1 MAAYFPKI
9 YDVVDGNPFR
19 DVILEVQP
27 RVQQQ
32 ESETWDCFFQKPLNP
47 PGSLSQFVFH
57 TDPLYS
63 AASPALRRQLL
74 IEKVL
79 EIQERVDKELV
90 GRKWSR
96 KKIHDALGEQINSP
110 RYSELVEQ
118 VLSELF
124 QYQKIIVH
132 RKTKAISFVP
142 SDLRLWKNTEPIYVG
157 DDDTCWSYE
166 VVEPKDLLTWITEKE
181 EDSWKI
187 QWPTAEGKMED
198 IKAEVL
204 KRNLTAKPVPGSGVT
219 KVKKDDWARTLGR
232 CQAIETLARLRMQI
246 Q

>member
-19 DVILEVQP
+19 DVILEVKP
-27 RVQQQ
+27 KVQNQD
-32 ESETWDCFFQKPLNP
+32 SETWDCFFQKPLNP

-63 AASPALRRQLL
+63 AASPALRRQIL

-79 EIQERVDKELV
+79 DIQERVDKELV

-110 RYSELVEQ
+110 CYSNLVEQ
-118 VLSELF
+118 VLSDLY

-132 RKTKAISFVP
+132 RKTKAVSFVP
-142 SDLRLWKNTEPIYVG
+142 SDLRLWRSDLPIYMG
-157 DDDTCWSYE
+157 DDDACWSYE
-166 VVEPKDLLTWITEKE
+166 IVKPKDLLTWITEKE

-198 IKAEVL
+198 IKADVL
-204 KRNLTAKPVPGSGVT
+204 KRSLTAKPVPGSATT
-219 KVKKDDWARTLGR
+219 KVKKEDWARTLGR
-232 CQAIETLARLRMQI
+232 CQAIESLARLRLLI